1 MLKKLRTKQIT
12 DNRRSLFEIMTTDR
26 NTKFPKEN
34 KRGLQSDL
42 KFLTLHRQSPSL
54 YSHLDEDDF
63 KSM

>member
-12 DNRRSLFEIMTTDR
+12 DNRSLFEIMTIVR

-42 KFLTLHRQSPSL
+42 KFLTLHRQSL
-54 YSHLDEDDF
+54 YSRLDEDDF

>member
-12 DNRRSLFEIMTTDR
+12 DNRSLFEIMTIVR

>member
-12 DNRRSLFEIMTTDR
+12 VNRSLFEIMTIVR